1 MSAKPLV
8 QKQKFTTT
16 FTERGSFWFYG
27 IGMLFY
33 YQIVGSYL
41 NTFLLLRGV
50 DLGKVA
56 LIFLGIKIW
65 DAVNDPLFAFIF
77 DRVKFKKEKCLPWLR
92 IAAFLMPLA
101 SIAVFNMPGSWS
113 ETGKLIWFA
122 VTYMLWDAAYTIC
135 DVPFFSMTTT
145 MTANMDERNT
155 LFSVARVFH
164 GAGTLICS
172 TIMTWLVGEK
182 GGMSFGLASVIVCA
196 IGFLFTI
203 PLMFLGKER
212 YAIPPKDPNEAEQKF
227 TLKEMLSYLKQ
238 NKYLTMMYGCQILCG
253 ICATGGAAGMVGT
266 YYLYGQTTFGIIT
279 TWLNMIPGPVLGML
293 LPLILKKVDRF
304 KMYMACNIFTL
315 CWSVINFS
323 AYFLGWLSVPWA
335 IFGSII
341 TAVPTTLS
349 GLVAYMFTLDALE
362 YGKYKTGIDATGINF
377 AVQTFSAKIPGAF
390 STALGTFLLSLT
402 SFVLV
407 EADSIADLATSGIVQ
422 TEQAITEM
430 WLVTQIPGL
439 VAALI
444 SYTLLLCFYKLRSK
458 DVAVMAKYNAGEI
471 TREEAEAQMSRK
483 Y

>member
-1 MSAKPLV
+1 
-8 QKQKFTTT
+8 
-16 FTERGSFWFYG
+16 
-27 IGMLFY
+27 
-33 YQIVGSYL
+33 
-41 NTFLLLRGV
+41 
-50 DLGKVA
+50 
-56 LIFLGIKIW
+56 
-65 DAVNDPLFAFIF
+65 
-77 DRVKFKKEKCLPWLR
+77 
-92 IAAFLMPLA
+92 MPLA

-227 TLKEMLSYLKQ
+227 TFKEMLSYLKQ

>member
-1 MSAKPLV
+1 MKELKT
-8 QKQKFTTT
+8 KQKYTTT
-16 FTERGSFWFYG
+16 FLERGSFWFFG

-41 NTFLLLRGV
+41 NTYLLLRGV

-65 DAVNDPLFAFIF
+65 DAVNDPLFAFVF

-92 IAAFLMPLA
+92 IAAIIMPLA
-101 SIAVFNMPGSWS
+101 SMAVFNMPANWS

-122 VTYMLWDAAYTIC
+122 VTYMLWDAAYTVC

-145 MTANMDERNT
+145 MTVNMDERNT

-164 GAGTLICS
+164 GAGTLLC
-172 TIMTWLVGEK
+172 TTAMTWLVGENV
-182 GGMSFGLASVIVCA
+182 GMNFGLASIIVCG
-196 IGFLFTI
+196 IGALFTI
-203 PLMFLGKER
+203 PLCFLGKER
-212 YAIPPKDPNEAEQKF
+212 YAIPPKQEDQEAHKF
-227 TLKEMLSYLKQ
+227 SLKEMLSYLKQ

-266 YYLYGQTTFGIIT
+266 YYLYGQTSFGIIT

-293 LPLILKKVDRF
+293 LPLILKKFDRF
-304 KMYMACNIFTL
+304 KLYMACNLFTFG
-315 CWSVINFS
+315 WSILNFA
-323 AYFLGWLSVPWA
+323 AYFLGFLTVPWA
-335 IFGSII
+335 ICTSIV
-341 TAVPTTLS
+341 TAIPATLS
-349 GLVAYMFTLDALE
+349 GLIAYMFTLDALE

-407 EADSIADLATSGIVQ
+407 EADSIADLANHVQ
-422 TEQAITEM
+422 TQQAVTEM
-430 WLVTQIPGL
+430 WLVTQLPAL
-439 VAALI
+439 FSCAVA
-444 SYTLLLCFYKLRSK
+444 YVLLLCFYKLRSK
-458 DVAVMAKYNAGEI
+458 DVALMAKYNAGEI
-471 TREEAEAQMSRK
+471 TREECDAQLSRK